1 MAIAASYTMHLYCDC
16 RQCTEGVYPVPDFGE
31 YIGTSWAGCAK
42 EARKDGW
49 RISKDKTR
57 AFAVL
62 KESDMA
68 IAASYT
74 MHLYCDCRQCTEGVY
89 PVPDFGEYIGT
100 SWAGCAKEAR
110 KDGWRISKDK
120 TRAFAPGHKVLRI
133 NK

>member
-1 MAIAASYTMHLYCDC
+1 MPYAGNRKIDKFNTAFLSIKFISM
-16 RQCTEGVYPVPDFGE
+16 
-31 YIGTSWAGCAK
+31 TSQEMYLPCFR
-42 EARKDGW
+42 E
-49 RISKDKTR
+49 
-57 AFAVL
+57 

-100 SWAGCAKEAR
+100 SWSGCAKEAR

-120 TRAFAPGHKVLRI
+120 TRTFAPGHKVLRI
-133 NK
+133 NT

>member
-1 MAIAASYTMHLYCDC
+1 MKNRKAKRLFLQ
-16 RQCTEGVYPVPDFGE
+16 RPVRVVE
-31 YIGTSWAGCAK
+31 LV
-42 EARKDGW
+42 
-49 RISKDKTR
+49 ISNHKI
-57 AFAVL
+57 AVL
-62 KESDMA
+62 HPFGQVA

>member
-1 MAIAASYTMHLYCDC
+1 MKNRKAKILLTCRNIRGVQQWLKLSNRRMGLFTNTADIVMCSLNKPSAAQN
-16 RQCTEGVYPVPDFGE
+16 R
-31 YIGTSWAGCAK
+31 W
-42 EARKDGW
+42 
-49 RISKDKTR
+49 KTTC
-57 AFAVL
+57 VL

-100 SWAGCAKEAR
+100 SWSGCAKEAR

-120 TRAFAPGHKVLRI
+120 TRAFAPGHKVLRV

>member
-1 MAIAASYTMHLYCDC
+1 MAS
-16 RQCTEGVYPVPDFGE
+16 
-31 YIGTSWAGCAK
+31 K
-42 EARKDGW
+42 E
-49 RISKDKTR
+49 T
-57 AFAVL
+57 
-62 KESDMA
+62 DMA

-74 MHLYCDCRQCTEGVY
+74 MHLYCDCRQCTNGKY
-89 PVPDFGEYIGT
+89 QTPDFGEYIGT